1 MSPAVLPSQDVL
13 RTLKKRPVRSTRD
26 MVNLSS
32 YNSDF
37 LSGLFADVAK
47 ANVLSQFE
55 IVEKKRG
62 AACIETSSEDEASQP
77 TIPNKKI
84 RLSLNRCLS
93 RARASQMNLSELAD
107 SLPSPRAVHEFPCAT
122 TCTSTPSRDVATPT
136 TSSIPKQDSLAFQLS
151 CVSESSTCVGDAAR
165 FAFPKLPTTISDAS
179 CGMGLT
185 RARLVRQA
193 TSPENETKESFGWF
207 VDLDD
212 NKTPPT
218 TASGSAGIASIV
230 SSDNLAFQAQTAPKG
245 KQDEAELE
253 WAQAADTVDDVLG
266 DFF

>member
-1 MSPAVLPSQDVL
+1 MLSVAIAQDDNKHETSAVL
-13 RTLKKRPVRSTRD
+13 RALKKRPVRSTRD

-55 IVEKKRG
+55 IGEKRG
-62 AACIETSSEDEASQP
+62 AEVIEPSDEESEP
-77 TIPNKKI
+77 TPTKKS

-93 RARASQMNLSELAD
+93 RARASQINLSELSD
-107 SLPSPRAVHEFPCAT
+107 NFPSPKGVRDFPGAIE
-122 TCTSTPSRDVATPT
+122 
-136 TSSIPKQDSLAFQLS
+136 SSIPKHDSLAFQLS
-151 CVSESSTCVGDAAR
+151 CVSDSSDSVGEAAR
-165 FAFPKLPTTISDAS
+165 LAFPNLPATVSDSS
-179 CGMGLT
+179 CSTGLT
-185 RARLVRQA
+185 RSSLVRQA
-193 TSPENETKESFGWF
+193 PSTETENKESFGWF

-212 NKTPPT
+212 NQTPAPSVGMT
-218 TASGSAGIASIV
+218 NIV
-230 SSDNLAFQAQTAPKG
+230 SSENLAFQAQTAPKG
-245 KQDEAELE
+245 AQDNAELE